1 GAEKKSLIEIDWPE
15 FFSLMDNVYIRELAF
30 WTCVNKIANAL
41 SKCEFRTYYGGKE
54 IKKAEYYLWNVEPN
68 RNQNASAF
76 LTKLIGKLY
85 LNNEALVIE
94 SAGQLY
100 VADDYQKT
108 VYAVYDYQFSGVT
121 VDNFTFDKT
130 FYQNEVLFFQLNSV

>member
-1 GAEKKSLIEIDWPE
+1 MGLNFKKWLVEKLSGGAEKKSLIEIDWPE

-85 LNNEALVIE
+85 LNK
-94 SAGQLY
+94 SYY
-100 VADDYQKT
+100 VKGGFCHLIHMTA
-108 VYAVYDYQFSGVT
+108 AH
-121 VDNFTFDKT
+121 
-130 FYQNEVLFFQLNSV
+130 LW